1 MLIRVFIN
9 AIRFFKIRSRQHLP
23 WSFCLLWFLVIRNS
37 FKFGITEKIE
47 NVYYFTKVVRGFH
60 YYRKFWIPIENEKL
74 NCLHEDNNPYDWFAI
89 KAVTSNG
96 DIVGHLPRQ
105 ISRVT
110 DFFLDR
116 GTVIQVEL
124 ISKYYCRSSL
134 VEGGMEIAYLVTV
147 KMPATFKNS

>member
-1 MLIRVFIN
+1 M
-9 AIRFFKIRSRQHLP
+9 
-23 WSFCLLWFLVIRNS
+23 
-37 FKFGITEKIE
+37 
-47 NVYYFTKVVRGFH
+47 
-60 YYRKFWIPIENEKL
+60 
-74 NCLHEDNNPYDWFAI
+74 
-89 KAVTSNG
+89 TSNG

-124 ISKYYCRSSL
+124 ISKYYCRLSL